1 MAVRGKQ
8 WSAMGYGIWAMDYN
22 YCWYGLQLLLVY
34 WDGLWERGYGL
45 QVSTAGILA
54 WAMVY
59 RPWTTV
65 IVGTLG

>member
-1 MAVRGKQ
+1 MECDGL
-8 WSAMGYGIWAMDYN
+8 WDMG
-22 YCWYGLQLLLVY
+22 YGLQLLLVY